1 MRKLKIDDGPRISE
15 IQPNKKRW
23 KRQAREPREGGVR
36 VGLGAQKRLFGETI
50 EQSPKKKAKL
60 NSPTKLETKKQ
71 AHPSP
76 TARIKLSGELLGVE
90 EMEVVDSNTAEIS
103 VEAGSQPRRKL

>member
-60 NSPTKLETKKQ
+60 NSPTKKQ